1 MAPEL
6 KHHLARVMI
15 AIRAAEAR
23 PTVAEIAE
31 APLLAGW
38 RVLISPQGSP
48 VIWGQVSGHPRL
60 GDTMISTSRLI
71 AINQSA
77 GWARSISRWF
87 RLGAPIAGDETRD
100 RPPATL
106 SQAKRQASASEFGDF
121 IALDDMRLL
130 RSILADFIAR
140 AREEAAAQGI
150 GGRDGNV

>member
-1 MAPEL
+1 MPPEL

-23 PTVAEIAE
+23 PSVAEIAA
-31 APLLAGW
+31 APILERW
-38 RVLISPQGSP
+38 RVLISPQGTP

-60 GDTMISTSRLI
+60 GETMISTSRLI
-71 AINQSA
+71 AINQRA
-77 GWARSISRWF
+77 GWARSMSRFF
-87 RLGAPIAGDETRD
+87 RLGTPIAGGGMHG
-100 RPPATL
+100 PPLTTL

-121 IALDDMRLL
+121 VALDDMRLL

-140 AREEAAAQGI
+140 AHEEAAAQGI

>member
-23 PTVAEIAE
+23 PSVAEIAE
-31 APLLAGW
+31 APILERW
-38 RVLISPQGSP
+38 RVLISPQGTP

-60 GDTMISTSRLI
+60 DDTMISTSRLI
-71 AINQSA
+71 ALNQRA

-87 RLGAPIAGDETRD
+87 RLGKPVAGDGMHG
-100 RPPATL
+100 PPLTTL
-106 SQAKRQASASEFGDF
+106 SQAKRQAHASEFGDF
-121 IALDDMRLL
+121 IALDDMGVL
-130 RSILADFIAR
+130 RRILADFIAR